1 MVIGPEEATSGEAAT
16 HRLLLP
22 VTPDHTASRPACCQ
36 IMANTQLYVW
46 MCAFVCIELA
56 YYFVK
61 RGFDH
66 GECAGGLPP

>member
-1 MVIGPEEATSGEAAT
+1 MVIGPEEATSGEAAM
-16 HRLLLP
+16 HRLLLLLP
-22 VTPDHTASRPACCQ
+22 VTPDRRPAGCQ
-36 IMANTQLYVW
+36 IMGDMHLYVW
-46 MCAFVCIELA
+46 MCAFGCTELA